1 MNEPTLDQCYM
12 PEVCNQGRECC
23 YGCGFQYPAPDLR
36 GILQALQFAIT
47 LRQKDVGRGNGG
59 RELALVQTKLDETRL
74 WLGEFEAA
82 TEGD

>member
-1 MNEPTLDQCYM
+1 MNDLCYM
-12 PEVCNQGRECC
+12 PDQCEQLGKCLDGRRR
-23 YGCGFQYPAPDLR
+23 PDLR
-36 GILQALQFAIT
+36 EALRALQFAIT